1 MTAEWLIFA
10 GTIVTAIASVIAVVI
25 TNNKSNSDIMNAMKT
40 NDAVR
45 DEKIEELT
53 REVRKHNCF
62 AERLPVVEGDMKVVN
77 TQIKAIN
84 HRLDDLEHKE

>member
-45 DEKIEELT
+45 DEKLD
-53 REVRKHNCF
+53 
-62 AERLPVVEGDMKVVN
+62 EGDMKVIN